1 MSFRKSLSAV
11 ALLATLFAVSPA
23 FAFHE
28 RGHMVIVLIAYR
40 QLDDAHKLQMQ
51 TLLKAHPHYTEFL
64 TSAKPAD
71 AQLDEWVVMQA
82 SVWPDWVKKAYR
94 EPEKGFNF
102 PNHHYVNIPIKRLE
116 GVSEDTVKQIELN
129 AANLPKDENSGRIL
143 VEYPH
148 WLENY
153 RNPSLDPAKRAIA
166 LCWVFHLLGDIHQP
180 LHAATLFTRNT
191 PKGDLGGNL
200 SFVKWQSKPTNL
212 HLIWDAMAGW
222 GELQSPTMS
231 QYSIVD
237 LMTRDLLQR
246 YQITAEERA
255 VLSMTD
261 WAKESTAIAE
271 KDAYSFNGK
280 PLDLAFSAK
289 MGEQPA
295 IQITPALP
303 DGYGANARRIAER
316 RVVLA
321 GHRLAKLMMEA
332 SEPAAPTSAAPS
344 ST

>member
-1 MSFRKSLSAV
+1 MRSHSQLFVGVLLG
-11 ALLATLFAVSPA
+11 LLAIARPA
-23 FAFHE
+23 PAFHE
-28 RGHMVIVLIAYR
+28 RGHMAIVLIAYR
-40 QLDDAHKLQMQ
+40 QLDDAHKLQIQ
-51 TLLKAHPHYTEFL
+51 SLLKAHPHYAEFL
-64 TSAKPAD
+64 SSAKPAD
-71 AQLDEWVVMQA
+71 ALLDEWVVMQA
-82 SVWPDWVKKAYR
+82 SIWPDWVKKAYR

-102 PNHHYVNIPIKRLE
+102 PNHHYVNVPIKRLD
-116 GVSEDTVKQIELN
+116 GVSEDTVKKIEQN
-129 AANLPKDENSGRIL
+129 AADLPKSESSGRIL

-148 WLENY
+148 WLESY
-153 RNPSLDPAKRAIA
+153 RNPSIEPAKRAVA
-166 LCWVFHLLGDIHQP
+166 LCWVIHLLGDIHQP

-212 HLIWDAMAGW
+212 HFIWDAMAGW

-237 LMTRDLLQR
+237 LMTRDFLQR
-246 YQITAEERA
+246 YQVSAEERA

-280 PLDLAFSAK
+280 ALDLVFTAK

-316 RVVLA
+316 RVVVA
-321 GHRLAKLMMEA
+321 GHRLAKLMMESPPA
-332 SEPAAPTSAAPS
+332 AAAFPAAPGVP
-344 ST
+344 

>member
-1 MSFRKSLSAV
+1 MPSRNRLFAGVLLG
-11 ALLATLFAVSPA
+11 LLATASPIL
-23 FAFHE
+23 AFHE
-28 RGHMVIVLIAYR
+28 RGHMAIVLIAYR

-51 TLLKAHPHYTEFL
+51 SLLKAHPHYAEFL
-64 TSAKPAD
+64 TSAMPSD
-71 AQLDEWVVMQA
+71 ARADEWIVMQA
-82 SVWPDWVKKAYR
+82 SVWPDWVKKNYR

-116 GVSEDTVKQIELN
+116 GLNEETVKQLEQN

-148 WLENY
+148 WLETY

-200 SFVKWQSKPTNL
+200 SFVKWQSRPQNL
-212 HLIWDAMAGW
+212 HFIWDGMAGW

-231 QYSIVD
+231 QYTIVD
-237 LMTRDLLQR
+237 MMTRDFLQR
-246 YQITAEERA
+246 YQISVEERS

-271 KDAYSFNGK
+271 RDAYSFNGK
-280 PLDLAFSAK
+280 PLDLVFTAK

-303 DGYGANARRIAER
+303 EGYGARARQIAER

-321 GHRLAKLMMEA
+321 GHRLANIMAE
-332 SEPAAPTSAAPS
+332 TSVPNPAPS
-344 ST
+344 AP